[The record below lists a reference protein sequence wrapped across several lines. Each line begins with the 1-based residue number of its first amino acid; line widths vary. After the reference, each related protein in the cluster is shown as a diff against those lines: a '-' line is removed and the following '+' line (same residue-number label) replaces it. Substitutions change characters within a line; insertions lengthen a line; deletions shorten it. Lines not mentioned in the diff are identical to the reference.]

1 MSHLLK
7 HDQLIMHMMDYHRWF
22 QWLWHEHMLYSLR
35 IQSQMWLLWLSSGLS
50 WWSWWLFM
58 MIIMIVVMFIM
69 MIIFVIL
76 LIAPFWSAGFVPWSL
91 PRTREGEVQKRFT
104 FSVMVVFVHKKVER
118 DNAVD
123 DHKRWVQK
131 WLCLTFMMTI
141 CDNHSV
147 DHQVLDATTLARIQG
162 GPGDA
167 GSGHNWVI
175 IVNLMSLGDAGSG
188 HNGVIIGA

>member
-1 MSHLLK
+1 
-7 HDQLIMHMMDYHRWF
+7 
-22 QWLWHEHMLYSLR
+22 
-35 IQSQMWLLWLSSGLS
+35 
-50 WWSWWLFM
+50 
-58 MIIMIVVMFIM
+58 

-91 PRTREGEVQKRFT
+91 PRTREEEVQKRFA

-123 DHKRWVQK
+123 NQKRWVQK
-131 WLCLTFMMTI
+131 WFRVTFMMI
-141 CDNHSV
+141 IYDNHSV
-147 DHQVLDATTLARIQG
+147 DYQVLDATTLARIQG

-175 IVNLMSLGDAGSG
+175 IRSWLGLSMALSRCCHQNYLFNHIF
-188 HNGVIIGA
+188 HNRHHPRCHQNHQLILKRYSKALYIDKYLSSMIWMLWCVFIYYTI